1 METSVIRRSIL
12 AAAALLVFAGP
23 VLAQEPASATT
34 APAEPLRV
42 VASFSILGDL
52 VKQVGGPRVAVEL
65 LVGADA
71 DMHAFQPSPADS
83 RKLAGARLV
92 VINGLGF
99 EGWAERMIKA
109 SGYAGPVVVV
119 TRGLKPLARAG
130 GGGDHGHGHD
140 HGGDDPHAWQSVANA
155 KLYVANIRDALA
167 AADPSGEAAY
177 RAAAETYLQRLDQ
190 LDRDIVAAFAGIPKE
205 RRRVITAHQAF
216 RYFGAA
222 YGITVRGAKGIGDEA
237 EPTARDI
244 AELIRQIKKERIR
257 AVFVE
262 STANRRLIER
272 IAKDTDAR
280 VGGVLYADAL
290 SGPAGPAPGY
300 VEMMRHN
307 TEAIAAALRDTAN

>member
-12 AAAALLVFAGP
+12 AAAALLVLAGP
-23 VLAQEPASATT
+23 VVAQEPAPAATP
-34 APAEPLRV
+34 PAEPMRV

-52 VKQVGGPRVAVEL
+52 VKQVGGSRVAVEL

-119 TRGLKPLARAG
+119 TRGLKPLARAA

-140 HGGDDPHAWQSVANA
+140 HGGDDPHAWQSVANT
-155 KLYVANIRDALA
+155 KLYVANIRDALV
-167 AADPSGEAAY
+167 AADPPGRAAYEAA
-177 RAAAETYLQRLDQ
+177 ANAYLQRLDQ

-216 RYFGAA
+216 RYYGAA

-262 STANRRLIER
+262 STANRRLIDR
-272 IAKDTDAR
+272 IAKETDAR
-280 VGGVLYADAL
+280 VGGVLYSDAL
-290 SGPAGPAPGY
+290 SGPGGPAPGY

-307 TEAIAAALRDTAN
+307 TEAIAAALRVTGD